1 MLTYVSGGK
10 DGRVRLWSDLCV
22 CSRMLT
28 CPDVCG
34 RMLTY
39 ADVCFVSGG
48 KDGRVRL
55 WSGLDPVKIFDFSGT
70 CVASTIATRIR
81 SACWRD
87 GHVLVGTMSNE
98 IFEVTYAAN

>member
-1 MLTYVSGGK
+1 MRTYASSQLVWTGECACGP
-10 DGRVRLWSDLCV
+10 VYAYA
-22 CSRMLT
+22 
-28 CPDVCG
+28 DVCG
-34 RMLTY
+34 RMRTY
-39 ADVCFVSGG
+39 ADVCLVSGG

-98 IFEVTYAAN
+98 IFEVLYAAN

>member
-1 MLTYVSGGK
+1 
-10 DGRVRLWSDLCV
+10 
-22 CSRMLT
+22 
-28 CPDVCG
+28 
-34 RMLTY
+34 MLTY